1 MLSKHICYAFDYIIK
16 LWTEQK
22 YKKAL
27 LALQNFKIIPFQN
40 CGLCLLLKFILLIRF
55 YFVNFV
61 WIKEIL
67 FTGMDENFF
76 LFLLLLFKLLL
87 KQKPELLNAINSCNY
102 GPHTNRNLKK
112 SLAMDD
118 CNSFE
123 IDIMLNALKHTC
135 MTNNV
140 SFF

>member
-1 MLSKHICYAFDYIIK
+1 M
-16 LWTEQK
+16 
-22 YKKAL
+22 
-27 LALQNFKIIPFQN
+27 KISS
-40 CGLCLLLKFILLIRF
+40 
-55 YFVNFV
+55 
-61 WIKEIL
+61 
-67 FTGMDENFF
+67 FF
-76 LFLLLLFKLLL
+76 LLFKLLL

-140 SFF
+140 SFFLIFIGVPLAHCAICIFHFCILYNHCITMYSFQ